1 MSEQAATNGYA
12 TKPKSTRLQL
22 LKPGK
27 DTLFASASA
36 KLLMKIVSANGWEV
50 SIGAGKHLKYEAWQ
64 TVGKFYNCTVRT
76 YDAKFVTYGNVE
88 GFEAKAEVIDNNTG
102 LVIGGAESACMR
114 DEEKWEKKS
123 VFQLKSMAQ
132 TRAGSKALRQMFG
145 YVVALAGYNPTPA
158 EEMEQPRSN
167 TAENRALTTNGG
179 KNAMKATDGEVVRE
193 KVDQTPSP
201 NGFAR
206 CSVESCNKVLTS
218 AVEEYSLREY
228 KKPLCMDHQKEDSW
242 IEDDSYLK

>member
-1 MSEQAATNGYA
+1 MSEQTATNGY
-12 TKPKSTRLQL
+12 TKRVSSRTQL

-27 DTLFASASA
+27 DTLFAHESA
-36 KLLMKIVSANGWEV
+36 KLLLRIVKDNGWEV
-50 SIGAGKHLKYEAWQ
+50 TIGQGKHLKYEAWQ

-76 YDAKFVTYGNVE
+76 FDAKFVTYGNVE

-158 EEMEQPRSN
+158 EEMEPRSN
-167 TAENRALTTNGG
+167 GAVNGAKALE
-179 KNAMKATDGEVVRE
+179 GEVVRE

-218 AVEEYSLREY
+218 AVEEYSVREY

-242 IEDDSYLK
+242 IEDDSYLKNN